1 MRVSVGIKEA
11 VNEGVFCESVSVG
24 GIVSV
29 PETVN
34 VSESDFVKESDEVIE
49 SVPVMVKLG
58 EKDSE

>member
-1 MRVSVGIKEA
+1 MSVSVGIKEA

-34 VSESDFVKESDEVIE
+34 VSDSDLVRESDEVME
-49 SVPVMVKLG
+49 SVPVMVTLG
-58 EKDSE
+58 ENVSE